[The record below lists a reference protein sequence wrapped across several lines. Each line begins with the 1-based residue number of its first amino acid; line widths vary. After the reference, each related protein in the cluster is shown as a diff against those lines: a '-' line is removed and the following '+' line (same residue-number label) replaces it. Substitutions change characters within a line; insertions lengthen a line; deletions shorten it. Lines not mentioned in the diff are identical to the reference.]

1 MIWHIDSHPSI
12 LCVVFAAS
20 TCASKLQLTM
30 QVLDRNKFT
39 LSSQLTE
46 SGNVEIESASVDC
59 SRDQDKIENG
69 IPVVSVCDR
78 GKRMG
83 NYGTSS
89 RIYTV
94 DYEIKGDRR
103 KMLGKTIIVG
113 NVP

>member
-1 MIWHIDSHPSI
+1 MLETI
-12 LCVVFAAS
+12 
-20 TCASKLQLTM
+20 T
-30 QVLDRNKFT
+30 
-39 LSSQLTE
+39 
-46 SGNVEIESASVDC
+46 VEIESASVDC
-59 SRDQDKIENG
+59 SRDQDKKGNK

-83 NYGTSS
+83 KYGTSS

-103 KMLGKTIIVG
+103 KMLGKTIKVK